1 MLLHELHGGCSVAHD
16 RLEDACLE
24 SVSQVVWVL
33 KLELRVL
40 LQPFTQVED
49 LGARV
54 KLGSLDLLVRVE
66 LWLAA
71 ICTLLF
77 LVGGAREERLERA
90 KHRVLGLAQL
100 GLLKLL
106 PQVQLGIVLVRHLR
120 VNELHYLRKLQV
132 DQLLHLRCFALQALV
147 EHHDELGKVVPKL
160 CGQFARNYV
169 SVDVLAILGEHGLER
184 AENGV
189 RGLEELLRVLLVH
202 PS

>member
-24 SVSQVVWVL
+24 SIRQVVWVL

-40 LQPFTQVED
+40 LQPFAQVED

-54 KLGSLDLLVRVE
+54 ELGSLHLLVGVE

-71 ICTLLF
+71 IRALRF

-90 KHRVLGLAQL
+90 DHCVLGLAQL
-100 GLLKLL
+100 SLLKLL
-106 PQVQLGIVLVRHLR
+106 AQVQLGIVFVRHLR
-120 VNELHYLRKLQV
+120 VNKLHDLGKLQV
-132 DQLLHLRCFALQALV
+132 NQLLHLRCLALQALV
-147 EHHDELGKVVPKL
+147 EHHDQLGKVVPKL
-160 CGQFARNYV
+160 RCQLARNYV
-169 SVDVLAILGEHGLER
+169 PVDVLAVLGEHGLER

-202 PS
+202 PP

>member
-1 MLLHELHGGCSVAHD
+1 MLLHELHSGRPVAHD
-16 RLEDACLE
+16 RLEYARFE
-24 SVSQVVWVL
+24 SVGQVVGVL

-77 LVGGAREERLERA
+77 LIGGAREERLERA

-120 VNELHYLRKLQV
+120 VNKLHNLRKLQV
-132 DQLLHLRCFALQALV
+132 DQLLHLRSFALQALV
-147 EHHDELGKVVPKL
+147 EHYDELWKVVPKL

-169 SVDVLAILGEHGLER
+169 SVDVLAVLGEHGLER